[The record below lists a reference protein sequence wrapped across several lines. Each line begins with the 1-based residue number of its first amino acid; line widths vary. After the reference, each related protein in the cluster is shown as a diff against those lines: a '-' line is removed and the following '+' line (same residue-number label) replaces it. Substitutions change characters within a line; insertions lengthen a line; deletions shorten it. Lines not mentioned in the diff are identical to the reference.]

1 LEKPPNHSY
10 STTTIV
16 GAQHAR
22 KKKLGIPYVDGFAKA
37 KQFIIPESQK
47 RIEFAD
53 VLISV

>member
-1 LEKPPNHSY
+1 MQE
-10 STTTIV
+10 
-16 GAQHAR
+16 